1 MISCALCLVFLF
13 QGTSSKIFIIETED
27 ASLTPSSIPKNK
39 SVVFTKP
46 SGDGQDYM
54 DLVEED
60 EKGQACFG
68 DVRILLGEK
77 SFLVTKGKDETSP
90 VKINGY
96 TVSVEE
102 YQQALAGEIID
113 LKNDNGDSVE
123 LKLTAGT
130 ITLDGDPI
138 TNVEQS
144 VKSAMPFVL

>member
-1 MISCALCLVFLF
+1 MGTTDLRFSTWIEKVTPCA
-13 QGTSSKIFIIETED
+13 
-27 ASLTPSSIPKNK
+27 N
-39 SVVFTKP
+39 
-46 SGDGQDYM
+46 
-54 DLVEED
+54 
-60 EKGQACFG
+60 
-68 DVRILLGEK
+68 VRILLGQK

-130 ITLDGDPI
+130 VTLDGDPI

>member
-1 MISCALCLVFLF
+1 MGTTDFRFSTWIEKVTPCA
-13 QGTSSKIFIIETED
+13 
-27 ASLTPSSIPKNK
+27 N
-39 SVVFTKP
+39 
-46 SGDGQDYM
+46 
-54 DLVEED
+54 
-60 EKGQACFG
+60 
-68 DVRILLGEK
+68 VRILLGEK

-130 ITLDGDPI
+130 ITLDEDPI